1 MKEGGSSEKEA
12 GEVWKNR
19 NESTK
24 VAGMNRSDLSRKL
37 TTDLRKKEMCVK
49 ETNERT
55 MLAQVGQL
63 VKSFQAEKSFF

>member
-1 MKEGGSSEKEA
+1 
-12 GEVWKNR
+12 
-19 NESTK
+19 
-24 VAGMNRSDLSRKL
+24 MNRSGLSRKL
-37 TTDLRKKEMCVK
+37 TTDLRKKEMCVI